1 MIRQELPACSYRGST
16 GSPKLII
23 YGHLPSK
30 TPVRFS
36 ADGLATSTSSP
47 LKTPSP
53 VSPGGPA
60 LPASLPSSFTAC
72 SSLLTCQVTGTCMA
86 RISRSCRTS
95 AVNGRSRR
103 RTICLHLPSTGTA
116 PWHSIGGRIR
126 QQLSWPMLRT
136 LGEEIGIPSRLA
148 ASVIREQLAA
158 AGNWIGQL
166 DQLPF
171 DADSIRNRRRL
182 VRARVGHIQ
191 PDR

>member
-23 YGHLPSK
+23 YGHLPPK

-116 PWHSIGGRIR
+116 PWHSPSVAESASSSPGRCCELLVKKSVFPADSPPASFVNNLPQPVIGSDNLTSNQLNSNEGGR
-126 QQLSWPMLRT
+126 M
-136 LGEEIGIPSRLA
+136 GA
-148 ASVIREQLAA
+148 VHYVAA
-158 AGNWIGQL
+158 A
-166 DQLPF
+166 
-171 DADSIRNRRRL
+171 
-182 VRARVGHIQ
+182 VR
-191 PDR
+191 